1 MTHKLYLSLGS
12 NLGDR
17 EANIRQALALID
29 ERVGSVYRVSSCI
42 ETAPVGFSSPNKF
55 INVVCLVHTMMSPM
69 ACLRETQKI
78 EKELGRTQKSIN
90 PDGSLTVDLHI
101 EAIPG
106 GISVPKGQQ
115 LQFQMDTFR
124 RIIRQNANRRGMK
137 ITFIHGIGD
146 GILKAA
152 IRKELDEVLALRCS
166 YSVGDPAV
174 TTVYIK

>member
-17 EANIRQALALID
+17 ETNIRQALALID

-78 EKELGRTQKSIN
+78 ETELGRTQKSIN
-90 PDGSLTVDLHI
+90 PDGSLAYKDRLIDIDLLTYDQLVLNTPELTLPHPRMH
-101 EAIPG
+101 ERDFVLIP
-106 GISVPKGQQ
+106 
-115 LQFQMDTFR
+115 
-124 RIIRQNANRRGMK
+124 
-137 ITFIHGIGD
+137 
-146 GILKAA
+146 
-152 IRKELDEVLALRCS
+152 LRE
-166 YSVGDPAV
+166 
-174 TTVYIK
+174 IQE

>member
-17 EANIRQALALID
+17 ETNIRQALALID
-29 ERVGSVYRVSSCI
+29 ERVGSVYRVSSYI

-90 PDGSLTVDLHI
+90 PDGSLTYKDRLIDIDLLSYDQLVLNTPELTLPHPRMH
-101 EAIPG
+101 ERDFVLIP
-106 GISVPKGQQ
+106 
-115 LQFQMDTFR
+115 
-124 RIIRQNANRRGMK
+124 
-137 ITFIHGIGD
+137 
-146 GILKAA
+146 LKE
-152 IRKELDEVLALRCS
+152 IQE
-166 YSVGDPAV
+166 
-174 TTVYIK
+174 

>member
-17 EANIRQALALID
+17 ETNIRQALALID
-29 ERVGSVYRVSSCI
+29 ERVGSVYRVSSYI

-90 PDGSLTVDLHI
+90 PDGSLTYKDRPIDIDLLTYDQLVLNTPELTLPHPRMH
-101 EAIPG
+101 ERDFVLIP
-106 GISVPKGQQ
+106 
-115 LQFQMDTFR
+115 
-124 RIIRQNANRRGMK
+124 
-137 ITFIHGIGD
+137 
-146 GILKAA
+146 
-152 IRKELDEVLALRCS
+152 LRE
-166 YSVGDPAV
+166 
-174 TTVYIK
+174 IQE

>member
-17 EANIRQALALID
+17 ETNIRQALALID
-29 ERVGSVYRVSSCI
+29 ERVGSVYRVSSYI

-90 PDGSLTVDLHI
+90 PDGSLTYKDRLIDIDLLTYDQLVLNTPELTLPHPRMH
-101 EAIPG
+101 ERDFVLIP
-106 GISVPKGQQ
+106 
-115 LQFQMDTFR
+115 
-124 RIIRQNANRRGMK
+124 
-137 ITFIHGIGD
+137 
-146 GILKAA
+146 LKE
-152 IRKELDEVLALRCS
+152 IQE
-166 YSVGDPAV
+166 
-174 TTVYIK
+174 

>member
-17 EANIRQALALID
+17 ETNIRQALALID

-78 EKELGRTQKSIN
+78 ETELGRTQKSIN
-90 PDGSLTVDLHI
+90 PDGSLTYKDRLIDIDLLTYDQLVLNTPELTLPHPRMH
-101 EAIPG
+101 ERDFVLIP
-106 GISVPKGQQ
+106 
-115 LQFQMDTFR
+115 
-124 RIIRQNANRRGMK
+124 
-137 ITFIHGIGD
+137 
-146 GILKAA
+146 
-152 IRKELDEVLALRCS
+152 LRE
-166 YSVGDPAV
+166 
-174 TTVYIK
+174 IQE

>member
-17 EANIRQALALID
+17 ETNIRQALALID
-29 ERVGSVYRVSSCI
+29 ERVGSVYRVSSYI

-90 PDGSLTVDLHI
+90 PDGSLTYKDRLIDIDLLTYDQLVLNTPELTLPHPRMH
-101 EAIPG
+101 ERDFVLIP
-106 GISVPKGQQ
+106 
-115 LQFQMDTFR
+115 
-124 RIIRQNANRRGMK
+124 
-137 ITFIHGIGD
+137 
-146 GILKAA
+146 
-152 IRKELDEVLALRCS
+152 LRE
-166 YSVGDPAV
+166 
-174 TTVYIK
+174 IQE